1 VRYHDEFDGSPEKFH
16 ITLVVNT
23 RAGGDDGANAF
34 SPVPIEVAGGS
45 MPLAHRFSE
54 LHDLIRAKRA
64 EVHGSGPLAALAPV
78 VNLLPIPL
86 MTGMAR
92 DQAGH
97 IDFATSNLPG
107 FPSETFVAGAKTL
120 HAYPFGPV
128 AGTAFN
134 LTMMSTND
142 VLDLGLNIDPAAVT
156 DPELLVSLLE
166 AAYAD
171 LLATD

>member
-1 VRYHDEFDGSPEKFH
+1 
-16 ITLVVNT
+16 
-23 RAGGDDGANAF
+23 
-34 SPVPIEVAGGS
+34 
-45 MPLAHRFSE
+45 MPLADRFTE
-54 LHDLIRAKRA
+54 VHDLVRAKRA
-64 EVHGSGPLAALAPV
+64 EVHGAGPLAAMAPV

-86 MTGMAR
+86 MTGLAR

-107 FPSETFVAGAKTL
+107 FPGETFVAGAKTL
-120 HAYPFGPV
+120 HSYPFGPV

-156 DPELLVSLLE
+156 EPGVLVSHLQ

-171 LLATD
+171 LLALG